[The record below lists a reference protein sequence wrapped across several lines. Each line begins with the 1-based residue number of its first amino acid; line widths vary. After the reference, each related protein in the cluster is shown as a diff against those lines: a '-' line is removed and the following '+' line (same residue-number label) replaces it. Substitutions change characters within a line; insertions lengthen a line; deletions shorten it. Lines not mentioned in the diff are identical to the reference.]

1 MPVEELNRLEL
12 EFLGYNQFN
21 IYVSLEELQQYG
33 DQLLM
38 HSIREQ
44 QLLLKKEKLLLDQS
58 TTTSSAS
65 IYSSPKVTATTNI
78 L

>member
-12 EFLGYNQFN
+12 EFLNYNQFN

-44 QLLLKKEKLLLDQS
+44 QLLVKKEKLLLDHQQQQPIYYKK
-58 TTTSSAS
+58 TTTN
-65 IYSSPKVTATTNI
+65 P

>member
-1 MPVEELNRLEL
+1 MQELNRLEL
-12 EFLGYNQFN
+12 EFLSYNHFN

-44 QLLLKKEKLLLDQS
+44 QLLSQKEKLYNHNPS
-58 TTTSSAS
+58 HTTTT
-65 IYSSPKVTATTNI
+65 IYCKNSPSKYHPVQ
-78 L
+78 